1 MKAYWRPMAVR
12 SISDRWTAG
21 KGAGALA
28 LALFCVLGVASMQ
41 QAGWLDWLNVGLMGW
56 AGTARD
62 GDIGRHLTPL
72 MRLATA
78 IGDTIGRLAILA
90 LVLPALLWLRR
101 RGDALWLALMMA
113 GGTALNLIL
122 KQIFAA
128 PRPDLLPHLD
138 IVHSY
143 SFPSG
148 HAAGNMM
155 MFGALAMLARLAVGP
170 APLQSLHALRIHY
183 IPARPSFAL
192 LLQSTGLRDCAN
204 LAKITVSRWISEY
217 LGELSP
223 PRARG
228 PRAHQ
233 GQGTGPGPSTLTPTQ
248 CPIRNGFCDMGYTCI
263 IVFLFM
269 KFWVGNLRGI

>member
-1 MKAYWRPMAVR
+1 MKACWRPMAVR
-12 SISDRWTAG
+12 SISDRWTVG

-28 LALFCVLGVASMQ
+28 LALFCVLGVALIQ
-41 QAGWLDWLNVGLMGW
+41 RAGWLDGLNGGLMGW
-56 AGTARD
+56 AGAARD
-62 GDIGRHLTPL
+62 SGLGQHLTPL

-90 LVLPALLWLRR
+90 LVLPALLWRHRR
-101 RGDALWLALMMA
+101 ADALWLALMMA

-155 MFGALAMLARLAVGP
+155 MFGALAMLAGRVSANWAACVMIALIGISRVWLGVHWPSDVTAGWIEGLGWLALCRVW
-170 APLQSLHALRIHY
+170 L
-183 IPARPSFAL
+183 PAR
-192 LLQSTGLRDCAN
+192 
-204 LAKITVSRWISEY
+204 
-217 LGELSP
+217 
-223 PRARG
+223 RG
-228 PRAHQ
+228 
-233 GQGTGPGPSTLTPTQ
+233 
-248 CPIRNGFCDMGYTCI
+248 
-263 IVFLFM
+263 
-269 KFWVGNLRGI
+269 